1 LKRAEFKGFEKKVI
15 GENATRAGI
24 IIQPKKRWFHFIPFV
39 GRMLIPEVGD
49 KHWRAID
56 LEYDAASK
64 RYDNQGMMPNFVPG
78 PEKNT
83 IKIEFKAKYH
93 GR

>member
-1 LKRAEFKGFEKKVI
+1 
-15 GENATRAGI
+15 
-24 IIQPKKRWFHFIPFV
+24 
-39 GRMLIPEVGD
+39 MLIPEVGD